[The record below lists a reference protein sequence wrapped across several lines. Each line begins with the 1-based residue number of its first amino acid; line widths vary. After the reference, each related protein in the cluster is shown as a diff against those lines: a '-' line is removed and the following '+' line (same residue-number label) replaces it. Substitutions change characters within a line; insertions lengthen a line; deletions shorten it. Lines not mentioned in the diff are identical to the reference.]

1 MKFFIL
7 SLLIASTKVTAQ
19 DTVPKKASNEHYISV
34 NTDGVQGGNYN
45 NDGATGENSIALGK
59 DAKAKKEGNIAIGNG
74 AITNV
79 YENDQTQGKD
89 SIAIGT
95 GAKTNRG
102 NSVAVGKGAATSWDS
117 GVAIGDEAKSL
128 GNHSIAIGKNSQSK
142 NPDSIAIGTNTRAES
157 KNSIAI
163 GKDITSSMDS
173 FVAGTG
179 SSAVGANTSVVIGY
193 KNKAILGEGG
203 LTDTSYQ
210 ISIGAENI
218 AEGGKSTVIGK
229 SSHAYNSSVAIGENN
244 IAGAPAKTKP
254 NEPLTLYATD
264 HAVAIGTKNKA
275 TASYTTSVGNR
286 NISQGFAGTT
296 LGTDNKALGHYSTA
310 IGYKTT
316 AEGKKATAIGTT
328 ASSSGESSLAFGNGS
343 VSSAN
348 NSIAVGTNA
357 KALTNNGIAIGTST
371 TTDGHGAVSIGENAN
386 SNSGISIG
394 KNSNG
399 ARYSIAIG
407 EGASSNNGSIVVG
420 KGAKSEGTYG
430 ENNVVIGIDATV
442 ANDAA
447 NSTVLGKGAKVETSN
462 SVAIGADS
470 VARERNQRW
479 GYDTAANGSVDIS
492 SKLTDEQNQQYEN
505 AKNEYKTAV
514 SKGKELGKQAD
525 ELTKIPY
532 DQRTPEQKAKLL
544 QLNNDIGANNKIVS
558 EKYEKISE
566 FDSTWRATAGEVAI
580 GDAKNNITRQITG
593 VAAGSQD
600 TDAVNVAQL
609 KSLDKKVFD
618 RLEGENVYFGKDA
631 EATGKN
637 SVAIGN
643 KASALAEN
651 SIAIGAGSKTKV
663 SYENTIAKYT
673 EIQNMDSTYGVVS
686 VGGGGITRRITN
698 VAGGV
703 ESTDAVNVGQLDKV
717 NETLSGKIEDNADK
731 IEDNADKIQDNA
743 DKIKDNADKIKDN
756 ADKIQDNADKIKDNA
771 DKIKDNADKIKD
783 NADKIKD
790 NADKIQDNADK
801 IKDNSDKINSIESNQ
816 SGTNDKIKENTDKI
830 KNNTDKIEKNND
842 KIKDNADKIKDNSS
856 AISNLQENNQ
866 NIMAQ
871 VEANSER
878 ISQLS
883 HRLNKGLAA
892 SAAMAGIEF
901 LDINENEITY
911 GVAVGAYRGEQAVAI
926 GLQGAPTQNT
936 RIHGKASVTTGK
948 DPDAMVSIGA
958 SWKFNFR

>member
-1 MKFFIL
+1 MNKKSIMRFFIL

-19 DTVPKKASNEHYISV
+19 DTIPKKASNEHYISV

-128 GNHSIAIGKNSQSK
+128 GNHSIAIGKNSQSR

-163 GKDITSSMDS
+163 GKDITSSMYS

-254 NEPLTLYATD
+254 NEPLTLYTTD

-286 NISQGFAGTT
+286 NISQGYAGTT

-316 AEGKKATAIGTT
+316 AEGENATAIGTT

-525 ELTKIPY
+525 ELRKIPY

-544 QLNNDIGANNKIVS
+544 QLNNDIDVIC
-558 EKYEKISE
+558 
-566 FDSTWRATAGEVAI
+566 
-580 GDAKNNITRQITG
+580 
-593 VAAGSQD
+593 
-600 TDAVNVAQL
+600 
-609 KSLDKKVFD
+609 
-618 RLEGENVYFGKDA
+618 
-631 EATGKN
+631 
-637 SVAIGN
+637 
-643 KASALAEN
+643 
-651 SIAIGAGSKTKV
+651 
-663 SYENTIAKYT
+663 
-673 EIQNMDSTYGVVS
+673 
-686 VGGGGITRRITN
+686 
-698 VAGGV
+698 
-703 ESTDAVNVGQLDKV
+703 
-717 NETLSGKIEDNADK
+717 TLSSTQFNY
-731 IEDNADKIQDNA
+731 Q
-743 DKIKDNADKIKDN
+743 
-756 ADKIQDNADKIKDNA
+756 
-771 DKIKDNADKIKD
+771 
-783 NADKIKD
+783 
-790 NADKIQDNADK
+790 
-801 IKDNSDKINSIESNQ
+801 
-816 SGTNDKIKENTDKI
+816 
-830 KNNTDKIEKNND
+830 
-842 KIKDNADKIKDNSS
+842 
-856 AISNLQENNQ
+856 
-866 NIMAQ
+866 
-871 VEANSER
+871 
-878 ISQLS
+878 
-883 HRLNKGLAA
+883 HF
-892 SAAMAGIEF
+892 F
-901 LDINENEITY
+901 L
-911 GVAVGAYRGEQAVAI
+911 
-926 GLQGAPTQNT
+926 
-936 RIHGKASVTTGK
+936 
-948 DPDAMVSIGA
+948 
-958 SWKFNFR
+958 

>member
-1 MKFFIL
+1 M
-7 SLLIASTKVTAQ
+7 
-19 DTVPKKASNEHYISV
+19 
-34 NTDGVQGGNYN
+34 
-45 NDGATGENSIALGK
+45 
-59 DAKAKKEGNIAIGNG
+59 
-74 AITNV
+74 
-79 YENDQTQGKD
+79 
-89 SIAIGT
+89 
-95 GAKTNRG
+95 
-102 NSVAVGKGAATSWDS
+102 
-117 GVAIGDEAKSL
+117 
-128 GNHSIAIGKNSQSK
+128 
-142 NPDSIAIGTNTRAES
+142 
-157 KNSIAI
+157 
-163 GKDITSSMDS
+163 
-173 FVAGTG
+173 
-179 SSAVGANTSVVIGY
+179 
-193 KNKAILGEGG
+193 
-203 LTDTSYQ
+203 
-210 ISIGAENI
+210 
-218 AEGGKSTVIGK
+218 
-229 SSHAYNSSVAIGENN
+229 
-244 IAGAPAKTKP
+244 
-254 NEPLTLYATD
+254 
-264 HAVAIGTKNKA
+264 
-275 TASYTTSVGNR
+275 
-286 NISQGFAGTT
+286 
-296 LGTDNKALGHYSTA
+296 
-310 IGYKTT
+310 
-316 AEGKKATAIGTT
+316 
-328 ASSSGESSLAFGNGS
+328 
-343 VSSAN
+343 
-348 NSIAVGTNA
+348 
-357 KALTNNGIAIGTST
+357 
-371 TTDGHGAVSIGENAN
+371 
-386 SNSGISIG
+386 
-394 KNSNG
+394 
-399 ARYSIAIG
+399 
-407 EGASSNNGSIVVG
+407 
-420 KGAKSEGTYG
+420 
-430 ENNVVIGIDATV
+430 
-442 ANDAA
+442 
-447 NSTVLGKGAKVETSN
+447 
-462 SVAIGADS
+462 
-470 VARERNQRW
+470 
-479 GYDTAANGSVDIS
+479 
-492 SKLTDEQNQQYEN
+492 
-505 AKNEYKTAV
+505 
-514 SKGKELGKQAD
+514 
-525 ELTKIPY
+525 
-532 DQRTPEQKAKLL
+532 
-544 QLNNDIGANNKIVS
+544 NNDIGANNKIVS

-717 NETLSGKIEDNADK
+717 NETLSGKIEENVDKIQDNADK
-731 IEDNADKIQDNA
+731 IEENADKIQDNA
-743 DKIKDNADKIKDN
+743 DKIEENAG
-756 ADKIQDNADKIKDNA
+756 KIQDNADKIEENAGKIQDNA
-771 DKIKDNADKIKD
+771 DRIEENDG
-783 NADKIKD
+783 
-790 NADKIQDNADK
+790 KIQDNADK